1 MCVYLCVSYVC
12 ISQKR
17 VSGLLELGLQ
27 AVVSCPTWLLYSVL
41 FSKSSTCPKLLS
53 HLSSKFSSP
62 YVYRFWTVTAA
73 SRADKNP
80 SFGEQTF

>member
-27 AVVSCPTWLLYSVL
+27 AVVSCPMWVGFENQIPVIRQSSKCSSLLG
-41 FSKSSTCPKLLS
+41 
-53 HLSSKFSSP
+53 HLS
-62 YVYRFWTVTAA
+62 RLT
-73 SRADKNP
+73 
-80 SFGEQTF
+80 